1 MDKELNKIYSPLAK
15 EYLTPF
21 KNKLP
26 IMEVLCTRNDL
37 INNAFLLLMQIA
49 ACSVLTQ
56 SYPRPM
62 FAGTALAG

>member
-1 MDKELNKIYSPLAK
+1 MDRQLNKIYSPLAK

-21 KNKLP
+21 KNTLP
-26 IMEVLCTRNDL
+26 IMEFACTRNDR
-37 INNAFLLLMQIA
+37 IKNAFLLLMQIA

-62 FAGTALAG
+62 FAGTALGG